1 MTDEETNPQG
11 TIVLRP
17 QDIQAIVAGLAANLN
32 AMATMARQMTPPPP
46 PTTINAQETPLSSAA
61 PSLSS
66 QATSS
71 DKLASHSS
79 FRSYLYTSPL
89 AHVRVKHKSRR
100 VNNKETLWA
109 LGTCKTGIS

>member
-1 MTDEETNPQG
+1 MTDEETNLQG

-17 QDIQAIVAGLAANLN
+17 QDIQAFVACLAANLN

-46 PTTINAQETPLSSAA
+46 PTTTSAQETPLSSAA
-61 PSLSS
+61 PSSTS

-89 AHVRVKHKSRR
+89 AHARVKHKSRR
-100 VNNKETLWA
+100 ENNKEALWA
-109 LGTCKTGIS
+109 LGTHKAGIS